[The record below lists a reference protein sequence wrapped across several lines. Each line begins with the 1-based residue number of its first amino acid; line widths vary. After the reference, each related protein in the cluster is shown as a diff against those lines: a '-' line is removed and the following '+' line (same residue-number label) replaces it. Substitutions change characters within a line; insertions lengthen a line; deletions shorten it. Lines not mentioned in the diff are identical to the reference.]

1 MGGVSLRISMKKK
14 LLVALATILTTLILA
29 TYILYVAYA
38 LNIGREEGVW
48 FAHPVFFVVSPFIG
62 AYLVSM
68 IQRIPYNTKEN
79 REARRRL
86 KRQRKAERDAKKRFD
101 KNRGEAM
108 RKRKA
113 DKIERRNTRHLLTSS
128 TP

>member
-1 MGGVSLRISMKKK
+1 MKKK
-14 LLVALATILTTLILA
+14 LLIALAAILSTLILA
-29 TYILYVAYA
+29 TYMLYVSYA
-38 LNIGREEGVW
+38 INIGWEEGVW
-48 FAHPVFFVVSPFIG
+48 FAHPVFFVVSPFVG
-62 AYLVSM
+62 AYLVSLS
-68 IQRIPYNTKEN
+68 QGIPYNTKEN
-79 REARRRL
+79 REEWKRF
-86 KRQRKAERDAKKRFD
+86 KRQQKAERDAKKRFD

>member
-1 MGGVSLRISMKKK
+1 MKKK
-14 LLVALATILTTLILA
+14 LLVALATILSWVVLA
-29 TYILYVAYA
+29 AYVLYAAYA
-38 LNIGREEGVW
+38 LNIGQEEGVW
-48 FAHPVFFVVSPFIG
+48 FTNPVFFIVSSFVG
-62 AYLVSM
+62 AAISM

-86 KRQRKAERDAKKRFD
+86 KRQQKAERDAKKRFD

>member
-1 MGGVSLRISMKKK
+1 MKKK
-14 LLVALATILTTLILA
+14 LLVALAVILTTLILA

-62 AYLVSM
+62 AYLISLS
-68 IQRIPYNTKEN
+68 QRIPYNTKEN
-79 REARRRL
+79 REEWKRF